1 MREMN
6 KAKERKGKEMH
17 LTSLKIPTGKTRLS
31 QIQD

>member
-6 KAKERKGKEMH
+6 KAKERKENAPY
-17 LTSLKIPTGKTRLS
+17 LTKIPTGKTRLS